1 MSISAD
7 WYIFT
12 IAKGSSQMTVGD
24 SLPNVTV
31 TTDLTGAGPSL
42 EIGEKFNVGTTT
54 FVYDGIATAT
64 DAATG
69 DIITG
74 FRAHSIKNADG
85 TGKQAKVFFSQ
96 TDFDQDRHIDYVM
109 TNDPETD
116 KPVFVDGTVICFY
129 PGTRIRTPDGEAAVE
144 TLAIGD
150 LVLTA
155 DGQARPVRW
164 VGRQTVAT
172 LFADPL

>member
-1 MSISAD
+1 MTQSAAD
-7 WYIFT
+7 WFIY
-12 IAKGSSQMTVGD
+12 
-24 SLPNVTV
+24 SLNPQGGPTGRPVTGATLD
-31 TTDLTGAGPSL
+31 TTATGAGQTL
-42 EIGEKFNVGTTT
+42 EISERFTVAGTTYA
-54 FVYDGIATAT
+54 YDGVATAT
-64 DAATG
+64 APSSGTVV
-69 DIITG
+69 TG
-74 FRAHSIKNADG
+74 FRAHIPG
-85 TGKQAKVFFSQ
+85 TTQKFFFAENGVPFAGWKA
-96 TDFDQDRHIDYVM
+96 TYVTTID
-109 TNDPETD
+109 PLTD

-172 LFADPL
+172 LFAD